1 MVRGGMQRTL
11 GQLSA
16 LDALSSLRRPKGL
29 ASRALV
35 LTVTL
40 VVVTAALCALT
51 LLYGAHRESLR
62 HQRVTVIERAVASAA
77 VTTAELDAGDFEGLS
92 RRIAESVAS
101 GNPRLIQVLDGTGRV
116 IIEHGAGEE
125 RRLAARAVADLTRSG
140 AASVSASRSG
150 LAAAAPLRRSTGGSL
165 VIVWEPD
172 AFRFDAVS
180 ALAPFLLIVL
190 GLILGSVPLTI
201 FFVRR
206 AAAPLGALRA
216 HAQRIAEQGVVERL
230 ELKTGDEFE
239 TLANAMNAMTSRLD
253 QSMRRI
259 QQIAFVDPATQ
270 LPNLDRFLREIDFAI
285 LQQNG
290 SLGLVA
296 VFELQRLP
304 RLRQSLDASAAR
316 DLTRAIAEHLQQAVR
331 TVAAL
336 LKRPADPAAAPM
348 VARLGE
354 DEFGLFAPG
363 IASPTDA
370 GRFVQHIN
378 AALNVPFDWRG
389 HRLSLGAVCGV
400 SLAPRDGGEASA
412 VLRRARLA
420 MGAAH
425 AAQGQ
430 VRLFTPAL
438 DREVSARLN
447 LEREMRGA
455 LERNEFRAYFQPK
468 INLANGRIEACEA
481 LARWIRPD
489 RTIIG
494 PARFIP
500 LAEESGLIVALSE
513 AILREACWK
522 AAAWSRAGYPV
533 KVAVNVSAL
542 QFRRERFADI
552 VMGVLAHA
560 GLQPDQL
567 ELEIT
572 ESVALEDPERAVRT
586 IKPLRDAGVRF
597 AIDDF
602 GCGHSSLSA
611 LSKLPFDVIKID
623 QQFVRS
629 LGRGD
634 RQAAAIVEMILA
646 LARSLGMEIV
656 AEGVERQDELDFM
669 RARGCHWAQG
679 FLSGAAMSP
688 QEFAELLRR
697 QAGEEI
703 VSEDAA

>member
-1 MVRGGMQRTL
+1 MLRNL
-11 GQLSA
+11 GQRSVLG
-16 LDALSSLRRPKGL
+16 ALSMFRRPQGL
-29 ASRALV
+29 AARAVV
-35 LTVTL
+35 LTVSL
-40 VVVTAALCALT
+40 VVVTAALCAMT
-51 LLYGAHRESLR
+51 LLYGAHQESAR
-62 HQRVTVIERAVASAA
+62 HQRATVIDRALSSARIS
-77 VTTAELDAGDFEGLS
+77 VAELAAGDFEGLS
-92 RRIAESVAS
+92 RRIAESVTR
-101 GNPRLIQVLDGTGRV
+101 GNLRLIQIRDETGGV
-116 IIEHGAGEE
+116 IIEHGVATE
-125 RRLAARAVADLTRSG
+125 RALASRAVSG
-140 AASVSASRSG
+140 LSRNDEPSVVESRTG
-150 LAAAAPLRRSTGGSL
+150 LAAAAPLVHEGVELGSI
-165 VIVWEPD
+165 VIIWKPD
-172 AFRFDAVS
+172 AFRFDALR
-180 ALAPFLLIVL
+180 ALAPFLLIAFGLVL
-190 GLILGSVPLTI
+190 GSIPLTVY
-201 FFVRR
+201 FVQR
-206 AAAPLGALRA
+206 AAAPLEALRT
-216 HAQRIAEQGVVERL
+216 HAARIAEQGVVERL
-230 ELKTGDEFE
+230 DLKTGDEFE

-253 QSMRRI
+253 ESMRRI
-259 QQIAFVDPATQ
+259 QEIAFVDPGTQ
-270 LPNLDRFLREIDFAI
+270 LPNLDRFLREIDFSL
-285 LQQNG
+285 LQHG
-290 SLGLVA
+290 GRLGLIA
-296 VFELQRLP
+296 VFELKRLP
-304 RLRQSLDASAAR
+304 RLRQSLDAPAAR
-316 DLTRAIAEHLQQAVR
+316 DLTRAIAEHLVHAVR
-331 TVAAL
+331 TVSAL
-336 LKRPADPAAAPM
+336 TPRSEGTAPPAM
-348 VARLGE
+348 VARIGE
-354 DEFGLFAPG
+354 DEFSVFVPF
-363 IASPTDA
+363 ITSPTDA
-370 GRFVQHIN
+370 GRFAQHIN
-378 AALNVPFDWRG
+378 AALNLPFAWRG

-400 SLAPRDGGEASA
+400 ALAPRDGGEASV

-420 MGAAH
+420 LGAAH
-425 AAQGQ
+425 AAPGM

-438 DREVSARLN
+438 DREVTARLT

-468 INLANGRIEACEA
+468 VNLATGQIEACEA

-489 RTIIG
+489 RTIVG
-494 PARFIP
+494 PGRFIP
-500 LAEESGLIVALSE
+500 LAEESGLIGPLSE

-522 AAAWSRAGYPV
+522 AAAWSRAGYPI

-542 QFRRERFADI
+542 QFRRDRFAEN
-552 VMGVLAHA
+552 VLGILQHA
-560 GLQPDQL
+560 GLPPEQL

-629 LGRGD
+629 LARGD

-679 FLSGAAMSP
+679 FLSGAAMAP